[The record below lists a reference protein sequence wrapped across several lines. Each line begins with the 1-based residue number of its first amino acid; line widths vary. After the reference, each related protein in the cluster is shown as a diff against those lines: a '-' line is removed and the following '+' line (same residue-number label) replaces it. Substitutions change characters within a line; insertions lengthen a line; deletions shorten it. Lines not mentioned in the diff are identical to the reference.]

1 MRPDL
6 SVVAGMIPPGSRVLD
21 LGCGD
26 GALLAELT
34 EHHGCS
40 GTGVEIEP
48 ASVVAAVR
56 RGVSVLAL
64 DVDRDLG
71 MFADDSYDVVV
82 LSQTLQVTH
91 RPAAVLAHMR
101 RIALRGVVS
110 VPNFAHWRH
119 RLTLLRGRMPV
130 SRGLPHEWHS
140 TPNIHLST
148 LADLEDLV
156 GHVGLQVA
164 RRITLDADH
173 RAAPYAVAGNLR
185 ATGAVYLLERTTP

>member
-34 EHHGCS
+34 ERHGCS
-40 GTGVEIEP
+40 GTGVEIAP

-71 MFADDSYDVVV
+71 MFADSSYDVVV

-91 RPAAVLAHMR
+91 RPAEVLAHMR
-101 RIALRGVVS
+101 RIALRSVVS
-110 VPNFAHWRH
+110 VPNFAHWRN
-119 RLTLLRGRMPV
+119 RLAVLRGRMPV
-130 SRGLPHEWHS
+130 SSGLPHAWHS

-156 GHVGLQVA
+156 AHIGLRVA
-164 RRITLDADH
+164 RRITLNAKS
-173 RAAPYAVAGNLR
+173 RPAPFAVASNLR
-185 ATGAVYLLERTTP
+185 AAGAVYLLERA

>member
-6 SVVAGMIPPGSRVLD
+6 DILAGLIPSGSRVLD

-26 GALLAELT
+26 GALLAHLT
-34 EHHGCS
+34 ERHGCS
-40 GTGVEIEP
+40 GTGVEIDP
-48 ASVVAAVR
+48 GSVVAAVR

-64 DVDRDLG
+64 DVDRDLDLFG
-71 MFADDSYDVVV
+71 DDSYDVVV

-91 RPAAVLAHMR
+91 RPADVLAQMR
-101 RIALRGVVS
+101 RIGLRGVVS

-119 RLTLLRGRMPV
+119 RLTVLRGRMPV
-130 SRGLPHEWHS
+130 SRELPHSWHT

-156 GHVGLQVA
+156 AGVGLRVA
-164 RRITLDADH
+164 RRISLDARH
-173 RAAPYAVAGNLR
+173 QPVRYGVAANLR
-185 ATGAVYLLERTTP
+185 AAGAAYLLERA